1 MHINTIGTFKRKD
14 TKNFAASKYS
24 LEDFF
29 GIHIAINT
37 MNRANSTFEL
47 INCYELEHRARAVM
61 PPMAFDYYAGAA
73 DDELTHRDNTAAFQR
88 LRLRPRVLRGV
99 AERSSHVTV
108 FGKTFSM
115 PIGIA
120 PMALQKLAHAD
131 GELATARAAALHD
144 ALMVVSTTATY
155 SLEDIAAAAQELGGT
170 LWFQLYVFKDR
181 AAAKELVRRAESA
194 GYKALVLTADTP
206 FLGNRERDIRNGFH
220 LPPELQAQNYHA
232 VGATTVG
239 ATTVP
244 EAQHNE
250 ASANA
255 LSNHFFANVDA
266 SLTWKDVEWLC
277 SITTLPVV
285 VKGIVR
291 GDDAVLAAEHG
302 ASGIVVSNH
311 GGRQLDG
318 TVATIDALPE
328 VVDALSRLAVSQ
340 DFPIFLDGGV
350 RRGTDVLKALA
361 FGARMVFVGRPV
373 LWGLALGGQSGVE
386 AVLRLLGE
394 EFSSAMGLAGC
405 RNCADISP
413 DLVRIVS

>member
-1 MHINTIGTFKRKD
+1 MTT
-14 TKNFAASKYS
+14 
-24 LEDFF
+24 
-29 GIHIAINT
+29 
-37 MNRANSTFEL
+37 TFEV
-47 INCYELEHRARAVM
+47 INCHELEHRARAVM
-61 PPMAFDYYAGAA
+61 SPMAFDYYAGAA

-99 AERSSHVTV
+99 AERSSQVTV
-108 FGKTFSM
+108 FGETFSM

-120 PMALQKLAHAD
+120 PMALQQLAHAD
-131 GELATARAAALHD
+131 GEIATARAAALHKT
-144 ALMVVSTTATY
+144 LMVVSTTATY
-155 SLEDIAAAAQELGGT
+155 SLEDIAAASRQLDGT

-181 AAAKELVRRAESA
+181 AAAQELVQRAETA
-194 GYKALVLTADTP
+194 GYTALVLTADTP

-220 LPPELQAQNYHA
+220 LPPELQAHNYRA
-232 VGATTVG
+232 VGATTVQ
-239 ATTVP
+239 
-244 EAQHNE
+244 EAQHGT

-291 GDDAVLAAEHG
+291 GDDAVLAVEHG
-302 ASGIVVSNH
+302 ARGVIVSNH

-318 TVATIDALPE
+318 TIATIDALPE
-328 VVDALSRLAVSQ
+328 VVDALSRLVVSQ

-350 RRGTDVLKALA
+350 RRGTDALKALA
-361 FGARMVFVGRPV
+361 FGARMVFVGRPI
-373 LWGLALGGQSGVE
+373 LWGLALGGQTGVE
-386 AVLRLLGE
+386 AVLCRLGE

-405 RNCADISP
+405 RRCTDISP
-413 DLVRIVS
+413 DLVRIPS